1 MLETHGQ
8 QGPSGKALATN
19 RPWLAVAG
27 CLGGGV
33 VAGIVC
39 AIIVIAVIVFFVF
52 FPGYFSGK
60 PGPTAFIAALGELR
74 KALRCGWPRA
84 GSPCVLMRR
93 CQPR

>member
-8 QGPSGKALATN
+8 QGPNGKALATN

-52 FPGYFSGK
+52 FPSLFLGK
-60 PGPTAFIAALGELR
+60 AWANR
-74 KALRCGWPRA
+74 
-84 GSPCVLMRR
+84 VYRR
-93 CQPR
+93 SR